1 MEWTWSGRRERDGID
16 QSKSY
21 QVQKLDN
28 GSLIPVSPIS
38 APHSLA
44 SLRYGLLEKGSPEK
58 RGQCSTYS
66 LGCTP
71 LCPKSGWW
79 WTSED
84 CRSRLRLL
92 IGVWLANR
100 MAEKLMEEFVQGD
113 GGEGSGPTYGIRSS
127 FFQMNGEHLG
137 EGNRDLFIHS

>member
-1 MEWTWSGRRERDGID
+1 MGGSREWTWSRCRERDGID

-28 GSLIPVSPIS
+28 GSLIPVPSIS

-66 LGCTP
+66 LRLYP
-71 LCPKSGWW
+71 LCPKSRE
-79 WTSED
+79 ED
-84 CRSRLRLL
+84 GPLR
-92 IGVWLANR
+92 I
-100 MAEKLMEEFVQGD
+100 AEAVCVC
-113 GGEGSGPTYGIRSS
+113 
-127 FFQMNGEHLG
+127 
-137 EGNRDLFIHS
+137 